1 MQQIWRCRVRL
12 ASECTAAAVLVLS
25 TIVVVSC
32 GADPGLPEDAA
43 LQVEG
48 DTVYIDEL
56 GPRLADAK
64 GDTALAM
71 RIGEAVLNR
80 MLILRDASARGLD
93 TLYETQRYNYEKMRE
108 RLQQAYLQR
117 YLDRVE
123 VSPDSVREFYRGLG
137 TMAEYLVVSTRDS
150 SEARDWAARLTAGRD
165 PSMRRGLDLRIER
178 MGPVDLMRVQREA
191 AEVLRDMEQGQVSS
205 PELIGQ
211 YWRVYR
217 LDSLWTEDPG
227 SIEDNRSWI
236 TSMLLA
242 RKRERVKQALED
254 SLRAEYDL
262 SIDTTVV
269 EMVAE
274 KATSPRGEH
283 LPYSPAEARTPVYT
297 WEGGERPALWLANN
311 VRSLPDQ
318 MPRRADDPEWLLGYC
333 NVLGLYDIMATAATE
348 MGLDTL
354 PELRSRV
361 RVLREQHLL
370 DVYHD
375 SVIAPRL
382 EVSEEM
388 LAEAYENQ
396 EDPITVPR
404 KRVFELLMAEGGH
417 LVEALDSVLAAG
429 ADPFETGELF
439 APHPT
444 YAESETTFVT
454 RPMREGELPLGL
466 ADSLMEAPEGA
477 VLRFDMGEE
486 ASALF
491 RTGRVLPQREAT
503 LEEAREA
510 LEQRLRTAREEE
522 AVNALVDSLR
532 QVYDYTINRSLII
545 NNCGSDSTAADSV
558 GGRE

>member
-1 MQQIWRCRVRL
+1 VQQIWRYRVRI
-12 ASECTAAAVLVLS
+12 ASKCIAAAVIALS
-25 TIVVVSC
+25 SIVVVSC
-32 GADPGLPEDAA
+32 GADPGLPEEAA

-71 RIGEAVLNR
+71 RITDAVVNR
-80 MLILRDASARGLD
+80 MLILRDASARGFD
-93 TLYETQRYNYEKMRE
+93 TLPEMDRYNYEKMRE

-123 VSPDSVREFYRGLG
+123 VSPDSVRAFYLGLG
-137 TMAEYLVVSTRDS
+137 TKAEYLVISARDS
-150 SEARDWAARLTAGRD
+150 SEAQDWAARLRAGRD
-165 PSMRRGLDLRIER
+165 PSMRRGLALRIEK

-191 AEVLRDMEQGQVSS
+191 AEVLGDMEQGQVSS

-217 LDSLWTEDPG
+217 LDSLWTEEPG

-242 RKRERVKQALED
+242 RKREKVKQAMED
-254 SLRAEYDL
+254 SLRTEYDL
-262 SIDTTVV
+262 AIDTTAV

-274 KATSPRGEH
+274 KATSPRGDH
-283 LPYSPAEARTPVYT
+283 LPYSPEEARTPAYT

-311 VRSLPDQ
+311 IRSLPEP

-333 NVLGLYDIMATAATE
+333 NVLGLYDIMATGARE
-348 MGLDTL
+348 IGLDTL
-354 PELRSRV
+354 PEIRSRV
-361 RVLREQHLL
+361 RVLREQYLL
-370 DVYHD
+370 DIYHD

-382 EVSEEM
+382 QISEDM
-388 LAEAYENQ
+388 LAHAYENQ

-404 KRVFELLMAEGGH
+404 KRVFELLMAEGGYK
-417 LVEALDSVLAAG
+417 VEALDSVLAAG
-429 ADPFETGELF
+429 ADPFETRGLF
-439 APHPT
+439 DPHPA

-454 RPMREGELPLGL
+454 RPMRAGELPPPL

-477 VLRFDMGEE
+477 MIRFDMGDEV
-486 ASALF
+486 SALF
-491 RTGRVLPQREAT
+491 RTGRVEPERQAT
-503 LEEAREA
+503 LEEAGET

-522 AVNALVDSLR
+522 VVGTLVDSLR
-532 QVYDYTINRSLII
+532 QVYDYTINRSLIVS
-545 NNCGSDSTAADSV
+545 NCGSDSTAADSV